1 MELNKKD
8 ILEYQQ
14 NRHPYLMID
23 HVTDVIPGVSSEG
36 YKDLKD
42 DWFFKVHW
50 ADDPNMPGMLQIEA
64 LVQMSSLSILTL
76 PDLKGN
82 ILYLTS
88 ADRLKFYKKVIKG
101 KRLILFTK
109 VLSWKRGVGRFSG
122 SGYVDGEIVC
132 KAEFSL
138 VLPQLIKKYRIR

>member
-14 NRHPYLMID
+14 NRPPYLMID
-23 HVTDVIPGVSSEG
+23 HATNVIPGISSEG

-50 ADDPNMPGMLQIEA
+50 ANDPNMPGMLQIEA

-88 ADRLKFYKKVIKG
+88 ADKLKFNKKVIKG
-101 KRLILFTK
+101 KRLVLSTQ
-109 VLSWKRGVGRFSG
+109 VLSWKRGIGHFSG
-122 SGYVDGEIVC
+122 SGYVDNEIVC

-138 VLPQLIKKYRIR
+138 VLPQLIKKYSIK

>member
-23 HVTDVIPGVSSEG
+23 HVTNVIPGVSSEG

-101 KRLILFTK
+101 KRLILSTK
-109 VLSWKRGVGRFSG
+109 VLSWKRGIANFSG
-122 SGYVDGEIVC
+122 NGYVKNTLVC
-132 KAEFSL
+132 KADFTL
-138 VLPQLIKKYRIR
+138 ILPEIIESYKK